1 MIFLTNKYTRFCS
14 AMRNH
19 LHKSVVKKGVSSK
32 YTESMRKVFVF
43 EAVNCK
49 EEAVPTDISEFL
61 SKTLCAAY
69 INKLKRGEE
78 FSFKI
83 KGEGCFL
90 LETKPCMCLLLSLC
104 RNSRF
109 VKISVIHGKIVIKAE
124 RVSKESI
131 LIARSVNGQIFVE
144 RKTLSSLIVLSPTAT
159 DKFPIACK
167 SCLGELDNPLSM
179 VNVFIN

>member
-1 MIFLTNKYTRFCS
+1 MIFLTNKYTRFCC
-14 AMRNH
+14 AMRNY
-19 LHKSVVKKGVSSK
+19 LHKSVVKNGVSPK
-32 YTESMRKVFVF
+32 YIESMRKLLVF

-49 EEAVPTDISEFL
+49 EEAVPTDIGEFL

-78 FSFKI
+78 FSFQI
-83 KGEGCFL
+83 KADGCFL
-90 LETKPCMCLLLSLC
+90 LETKPYMCLLLSLC

-109 VKISVIHGKIVIKAE
+109 VKIFIIQGKIVIKSEKA
-124 RVSKESI
+124 SKESI
-131 LIARSVNGQIFVE
+131 LIARSENGQIFVE

-159 DKFPIACK
+159 DKSPISFK